1 MNSRL
6 GRAVATVTLLV
17 LSTSIA
23 ASSVAPA
30 EATAGCVT
38 RAEFRKVDKGS
49 SLARVHRVFDTAGSR
64 FYFDGGGGG
73 LPPAQSRAYDRCP
86 GGLATVFSEKHRGVW
101 RLQDKSWS
109 A

>member
-1 MNSRL
+1 MKSTL
-6 GRAVATVTLLV
+6 GRAIATATLLV
-17 LSTSIA
+17 LPTPIVTSLA
-23 ASSVAPA
+23 APA
-30 EATAGCVT
+30 DATAGCVT
-38 RAEFRKVDKGS
+38 RAEFRKVDKGT
-49 SLARVHRVFDTAGSR
+49 SLARVHRVFDTAGFR

-86 GGLATVFSEKHRGVW
+86 GGQATVYYEKRRGVW